1 LTAEHATTNPSM
13 LGAGERQL
21 VRDIIDAVV
30 PGAVVSVFGSRSTG
44 RARPYSDLD
53 LLFTRPAR
61 LSLAQRAELRDRF
74 EASRLPFLVDLVDAD
89 ALAPGMAARVLH
101 ECQPL

>member
-1 LTAEHATTNPSM
+1 VPPPALSAE
-13 LGAGERQL
+13 ERRL
-21 VRDIIDAVV
+21 VRGIIDAVV
-30 PGAVVSVFGSRSTG
+30 PGAAVSVFGSRSTG

-74 EASRLPFLVDLVDAD
+74 EASVLAYRVDLVEAD
-89 ALAPGMAARVLH
+89 ALAPGMAERVKA
-101 ECQPL
+101 ECRRL

>member
-1 LTAEHATTNPSM
+1 MTTEHATTTPST

-21 VRDIIDAVV
+21 VRDIVDAVV
-30 PGAVVSVFGSRSTG
+30 PGAEVSIFGSRSTG

-89 ALAPGMAARVLH
+89 ALAPGMAARVQH